1 MNNFCVV
8 ILAAGKGTR
17 MKSSVQKVL
26 HTIFGKSMISHIV
39 EIVQSLDPDKILV
52 VVGHQKEAVKYD
64 LTRNG
69 VVFVEQLKPLGT
81 GDAVKQTGKIL
92 KDYRG
97 DVLILCGDA
106 PLLQTKT
113 LKLFL
118 KLHRRKQSAVTIL
131 TALLKNPF
139 GYGRIKRNGAGEVEA
154 IVEEADARPEERR
167 IKEINSGVYLFSA
180 PKLFRS
186 LSRVKPDNVK
196 GEYYLTDAIR
206 ILRDSGERIAA
217 YSVKEPEEVMGVNTP
232 ADLEIARQILVKRRP
247 KAHLRKLDT
256 SQKRIRRHG
265 VHAMVYS
272 PKSAYTEVLAGKL

>member
-1 MNNFCVV
+1 MDNLCVV

-39 EIVQSLDPDKILV
+39 EIVQGLDPDKILV
-52 VVGHQKEAVKYD
+52 VIGHQKEAVKKN

-69 VVFVEQLKPLGT
+69 VEFVEQLKPLGT

-97 DVLILCGDA
+97 NILILCGDT

-113 LKLFL
+113 LKSLL
-118 KLHRRKQSAVTIL
+118 ELHQQKQPAVTIL

-139 GYGRIKRNGAGEVEA
+139 GYGRIKRNGTGEVEA
-154 IVEEADARPEERR
+154 IVEEVDARPEERR

-186 LSRVKPDNVK
+186 LSLIKPDNVK

-206 ILRDSGERIAA
+206 ILRDRGERVAA
-217 YSVKEPEEVMGVNTP
+217 CIVKEPEEVLGVNTP
-232 ADLEIARQILVKRRP
+232 ADLEIARQILITRGEQ
-247 KAHLRKLDT
+247 H
-256 SQKRIRRHG
+256 
-265 VHAMVYS
+265 
-272 PKSAYTEVLAGKL
+272 

>member
-1 MNNFCVV
+1 
-8 ILAAGKGTR
+8 

-26 HTIFGKSMISHIV
+26 HTIFGKSIISHIL
-39 EIVQSLDPDKILV
+39 EIVQSLDPDKTLV
-52 VVGHQKEAVKYD
+52 VVGHQKEAVKKN
-64 LTRNG
+64 LTGNG
-69 VVFVEQLKPLGT
+69 VEFVEQLKPLGT

-97 DVLILCGDA
+97 DVLVLCGDT

-113 LKLFL
+113 LKSLL
-118 KLHRRKQSAVTIL
+118 KLHRQKKPAATIL

-139 GYGRIKRNGAGEVEA
+139 GYGRIKRNSAGEVEA

-180 PKLFRS
+180 PKLFRN

-217 YSVKEPEEVMGVNTP
+217 CLAKEPEEVLGVNTP
-232 ADLEIARQILVKRRP
+232 EDLKIAQRILARR
-247 KAHLRKLDT
+247 R
-256 SQKRIRRHG
+256 
-265 VHAMVYS
+265 M
-272 PKSAYTEVLAGKL
+272 

>member
-1 MNNFCVV
+1 MESSNNKTMNNFSVV

-39 EIVQSLDPDKILV
+39 EITQSLNPDKTLV
-52 VVGHQKEAVKYD
+52 VVGHQKEAVKKN

-69 VVFVEQLKPLGT
+69 VEFVEQLKPLGT

-97 DVLILCGDA
+97 NVLILCGDT
-106 PLLQTKT
+106 PLLQAKT
-113 LKLFL
+113 LKSLL
-118 KLHRRKQSAVTIL
+118 KLHRQKQPAVTIL

-139 GYGRIKRNGAGEVEA
+139 GYGRIKRNGTGEIEA
-154 IVEEADARPEERR
+154 IVEEADAQPAEKR
-167 IKEINSGVYLFSA
+167 IKEVNSGVYLFSA

-186 LSRVKPDNVK
+186 LSLVKPNNVK

-206 ILRDSGERIAA
+206 ILRNSGERIAA
-217 YSVKEPEEVMGVNTP
+217 CIAKEPEEVLGVNTP
-232 ADLEIARQILVKRRP
+232 ADLEIARHILTAR
-247 KAHLRKLDT
+247 
-256 SQKRIRRHG
+256 G
-265 VHAMVYS
+265 
-272 PKSAYTEVLAGKL
+272 E